1 MASNKTKNR
10 RRRRR
15 RKSWGNL
22 GNFILTLNKKKERR
36 RSENPLQ
43 KSKKSKKNS

>member
-1 MASNKTKNR
+1 MASNKTKNRR

-22 GNFILTLNKKKERR
+22 GNFILTLNKKKREK
-36 RSENPLQ
+36 E
-43 KSKKSKKNS
+43 K